1 MTLRLG
7 QKLLVEGLELELV
20 TDELLRLV
28 GTVSTTTA
36 QDEFRRV
43 LLGLHQ
49 KLAAQ
54 KCASFTVDVR
64 ALNFV
69 ASSAVRVFID
79 WIQRAAHAGYKLT
92 FRTDPRTTWHRL
104 SFSVLK
110 SLAPDTVDIV

>member
-1 MTLRLG
+1 MTLRVG
-7 QKLLVEGLELELV
+7 QKLRVEGLEIELV
-20 TDELLRLV
+20 SDELLRLV

-49 KLAAQ
+49 QLVAQ
-54 KCASFTVDVR
+54 KCVSFKVDVR
-64 ALNFV
+64 ALNFI

-79 WIQRAAHAGYKLT
+79 WIQRAAHSGYKLT
-92 FRTDPRTTWHRL
+92 VRTDRKTTWHRL